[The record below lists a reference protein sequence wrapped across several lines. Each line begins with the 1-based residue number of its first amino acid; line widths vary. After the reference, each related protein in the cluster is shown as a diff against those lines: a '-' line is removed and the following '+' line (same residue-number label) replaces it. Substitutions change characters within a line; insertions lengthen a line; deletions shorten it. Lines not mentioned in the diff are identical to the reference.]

1 MKTAGFTVI
10 IVILNGLLFA
20 QPQGKVPLTEAIE
33 KGVSQDFEYLNT
45 LLDQQRAGLEQE
57 LAAGN
62 KLFRLD
68 FEAGY
73 IHRSATML
81 IEFPETRIPGL
92 GTIPGRE
99 IEAGLHN
106 NFDFRF
112 FLVQPLYSGGV
123 LTNSVKL
130 EEVREAIEIN
140 REALKRNEIAGWIKS
155 SYIQYLLLKR
165 QRETLLTLE
174 ERLVLHRKVIDDL
187 FQEGLVRK
195 TDLLET
201 LSGIEEIRLKIND
214 ANQALKKESIHFQK
228 LCGFDPEE
236 IDESYREFPISES
249 AALSYFEAYHPVLT
263 TLQNQIEALSLQKK
277 ILGGKYLPQVNGYA
291 EVHYAKPGIDFFRKE
306 WMLYF
311 QGGVMLR
318 LPVFNWNRRNRE
330 KTVLSYEEQKLE
342 NQKKQFVRDVTRSL
356 QQLYTSLRM
365 FENQQSHVDQL
376 ILYSEE
382 DAELKE
388 ALYREGQVPNVD
400 YLTALLNKEKNQLLR
415 DEVRIR
421 IELLKVNINTLIS
434 SNKENGDD

>member
-1 MKTAGFTVI
+1 MKTTSFVVL
-10 IVILNGLLFA
+10 IVILNGILFA

-73 IHRSATML
+73 FHRSSTML
-81 IEFPETRIPGL
+81 IEFPETQIPGL

-112 FLVQPLYSGGV
+112 SLVQPLYSGGV

-130 EEVREAIEIN
+130 EEVRKAVEIN
-140 REALKRNEIAGWIKS
+140 REALKRNEISGWIKS
-155 SYIQYLLLKR
+155 SYIRYLLLKR
-165 QRETLLTLE
+165 QWEALLTLE
-174 ERLVLHRKVIDDL
+174 ESLALHRKFIDDL

-201 LSGIEEIRLKIND
+201 LSEIEKVRLKIND
-214 ANQALKKESIHFQK
+214 ADQALEKENIHFQK
-228 LCGFDPEE
+228 LCGYDPED
-236 IDESYREFPISES
+236 IDESYRELPITEP
-249 AALSYFEAYHPVLT
+249 AARSYFEAYHPVLT

-277 ILGGKYLPQVNGYA
+277 ILTGKYLPQVNGYA

-311 QGGVMLR
+311 QGGVLLR
-318 LPVFNWNRRNRE
+318 LPVFDWNRRSRE

-365 FENQQSHVDQL
+365 FENQQSHVYQL

-382 DAELKE
+382 DAELKA

-434 SNKENGDD
+434 RNKEDGDD